1 MRLVLLVTCLMASM
15 AQAEIYKSYD
25 KNGNVIFSDVPNDS
39 AEKVEEKPIA
49 TVPALSPKIIEE
61 KTKPIKDAKST
72 AVPNSYKITVSG
84 LADQATIRKEAETFN
99 AGIQFE
105 PPLSKEHH
113 ITVSLDGKFLGK
125 DAFSPS
131 IEPSKLDRGQHRL
144 EIKVLDKKQKIIQT
158 ESVDFFIQQPTVNKP
173 KK

>member
-1 MRLVLLVTCLMASM
+1 MRLPFLMILLLANV

-61 KTKPIKDAKST
+61 KTKPIKDAKLT

-84 LADQATIRKEAETFN
+84 LADQATVRKESDALN
-99 AGIQFE
+99 LGLKFE
-105 PPLSKEHH
+105 PPLSKEHSVM
-113 ITVSLDGKFLGK
+113 VSLDGKFLGK